1 MAAVILHPGRTL
13 TEAELIAFCE
23 PRLPY
28 FAVPRYLEFVER
40 AAEHRERQGAEI
52 QAARARRD
60 RQNLG
65 PRGRRRAP
73 QASMTLST
81 MTLSTVNFDTMTPA
95 MPHIFP
101 TVLHMLAAAGDTAPE
116 RVALRC
122 GEERLTYREY
132 ISCVAGFAQALGGE
146 VRGGRVA
153 LIMPNSIDAAVAT
166 FAILAAGA
174 QAVPLNPAYTAHELR
189 SILADA
195 EPSAIVCDAALQ
207 DLIGSLAAELGIGR
221 TIVVDAGSRLTR
233 WASQRLS
240 LPAFP
245 EAALARHPAIHR
257 WHDRPFQG
265 RQSHPP
271 RHVDQRRA
279 TRGPA
284 AVRRRR
290 ENPDRHADL
299 SFLRHLH
306 GTATRALLPRHAF
319 DPAALSSRGCAAH
332 DRRARHHVVRGKPD
346 IVRRPDGARGV
357 RHDEF
362 RKPPASASPVR
373 RHCGWKP
380 CAAGKPR
387 PRCTIC
393 EGYGQSEAG
402 PVLTFNPRDGI
413 RKQGSVGVP
422 LPLTEVQIV
431 DSETGTRPLA
441 PNEPGEIRAR
451 GPQIM
456 SGYRNRPE
464 ETAAALRDGWLYT
477 GDIGAID
484 EDGYLFILDRK
495 KDMAIVGGFNV
506 YPREIEEALCAHP
519 AVAEAAV
526 IGVPDSYRGEALIG
540 YVVLRQPDAS
550 ESGALTSYLA
560 ERLTR
565 YKIPRDIRICAALP
579 KTTVGK
585 IDKVALKA
593 AHRG

>member
-1 MAAVILHPGRTL
+1 MRAWSTIADQDVADGTAGELIVRADEPLAFANEYFGAPEKTAEAWRDGWFHTGDRVVRQTDGYFRFVDRLKDAIRRRGENISSFEVEQVLLSHAAVANAAAFPVRSALAEDEVMAAVILHPGRTL
-13 TEAELIAFCE
+13 NEAELIAFCE

-28 FAVPRYLEFVER
+28 FAVPRYLEFVSELPSTESGKVQKYKLSER
-40 AAEHRERQGAEI
+40 GVTDKTWDREAAG
-52 QAARARRD
+52 
-60 RQNLG
+60 G
-65 PRGRRRAP
+65 PRKRRA
-73 QASMTLST
+73 MTS
-81 MTLSTVNFDTMTPA
+81 STVNFDTMTPA

-132 ISCVAGFAQALGGE
+132 LSCVAGFAQALGGE

-245 EAALARHPAIHR
+245 EAHALAILQYTGGTTGRSKGVNLTHR
-257 WHDRPFQG
+257 AM
-265 RQSHPP
+265 STN
-271 RHVDQRRA
+271 VAQR
-279 TRGPA
+279 
-284 AVRRRR
+284 
-290 ENPDRHADL
+290 E
-299 SFLRHLH
+299 
-306 GTATRALLPRHAF
+306 ALLPSGADENILIVTPTYHSYAISMGLLLAPYCRGTLSILQRYRPE
-319 DPAALSSRGCAAH
+319 DALRTIEEH
-332 DRRARHHVVRGKPD
+332 RHHVVRGKPD

-387 PRCTIC
+387 PAAPSARATAKAKPARC
-393 EGYGQSEAG
+393 
-402 PVLTFNPRDGI
+402 
-413 RKQGSVGVP
+413 
-422 LPLTEVQIV
+422 
-431 DSETGTRPLA
+431 
-441 PNEPGEIRAR
+441 
-451 GPQIM
+451 
-456 SGYRNRPE
+456 
-464 ETAAALRDGWLYT
+464 
-477 GDIGAID
+477 
-484 EDGYLFILDRK
+484 
-495 KDMAIVGGFNV
+495 
-506 YPREIEEALCAHP
+506 
-519 AVAEAAV
+519 
-526 IGVPDSYRGEALIG
+526 
-540 YVVLRQPDAS
+540 
-550 ESGALTSYLA
+550 
-560 ERLTR
+560 
-565 YKIPRDIRICAALP
+565 
-579 KTTVGK
+579 
-585 IDKVALKA
+585 
-593 AHRG
+593 